1 MTMESWSQHEP
12 HMGLGLSESKI
23 ITNFKITLTLEGTN
37 SEMKWQS
44 DIDNLI
50 IEWGSWEKS
59 KKVKNP

>member
-1 MTMESWSQHEP
+1 
-12 HMGLGLSESKI
+12 MGLGLSESKI